1 MGPIFVFLCFYYLIK
16 LKERKEREQ
25 MAFFSDNFAP
35 LEETCEPNKDSDPES
50 VPESVPE

>member
-1 MGPIFVFLCFYYLIK
+1 

-35 LEETCEPNKDSDPES
+35 LEETCEPKKDYDTEPVNE
-50 VPESVPE
+50 